1 MKELT
6 NLVLMMAILM
16 AILVAPFYLW
26 GGPSAK
32 KVLSMLG
39 SKVRGLLTSFLR
51 WLGGHFASVSA
62 KYPLITGALVLV
74 IMLYLILGR

>member
-1 MKELT
+1 MT
-6 NLVLMMAILM
+6 DIVLMMAILM
-16 AILVAPFYLW
+16 TILVAPFYLW

-32 KVLSMLG
+32 KVLGLLG

-62 KYPLITGALVLV
+62 KYPLITGALVVLG
-74 IMLYLILGR
+74 MLYLILGR

>member
-1 MKELT
+1 MKEL
-6 NLVLMMAILM
+6 NSIVLMMAILM

-32 KVLSMLG
+32 KVLGLLG

-51 WLGGHFASVSA
+51 WLGGYLAETLA
-62 KYPLITGALVLV
+62 KYPLITGALAILG
-74 IMLYLILGR
+74 MLYLILGR